1 MCVLRLFRG
10 RDDISMLIAID
21 STERLTFG
29 GTAEFIYGAVSHS
42 DFISPLTV
50 FIALVLT
57 FFFRQFQ
64 HFVFHISYSEFRLPC
79 KIIGNY
85 VSCVE
90 FEVESVES
98 HFAEVCKNRAET
110 GSIGKCAGSDEIVC
124 NFVEVIDIQCDSVV
138 KHREIESDVK
148 LCCLF
153 PFQSWIR
160 HC

>member
-1 MCVLRLFRG
+1 MNL
-10 RDDISMLIAID
+10 D
-21 STERLTFG
+21 SH
-29 GTAEFIYGAVSHS
+29 V
-42 DFISPLTV
+42 
-50 FIALVLT
+50 
-57 FFFRQFQ
+57 
-64 HFVFHISYSEFRLPC
+64 

-153 PFQSWIR
+153 PISELDSALLKLLQPVVR
-160 HC
+160 HSL